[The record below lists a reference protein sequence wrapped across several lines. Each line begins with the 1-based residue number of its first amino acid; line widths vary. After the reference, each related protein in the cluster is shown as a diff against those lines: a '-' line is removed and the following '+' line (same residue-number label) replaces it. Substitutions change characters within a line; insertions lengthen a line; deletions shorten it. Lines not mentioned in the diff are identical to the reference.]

1 MAIRKSVPCR
11 CSRCNKRRT
20 LAKHPDLYLREPKC
34 RACGFRLYI
43 CKDRLP
49 SRHGWKHKC
58 NYGGWWFPHRKGSGF
73 CWENPRAEQLRMERH
88 PMAEKAAESHNFEE
102 DRRE

>member
-20 LAKHPDLYLREPKC
+20 LAKHPKFYLREPKC

-43 CKDRLP
+43 CRDRLP
-49 SRHGWKHKC
+49 ARHGRKQKC
-58 NYGGWWFPHRKGSGF
+58 NCGGWWFPHRKGSGF
-73 CWENPRAEQLRMERH
+73 CWENP
-88 PMAEKAAESHNFEE
+88 MAEKLHLELRPSALRDAETHNFEE
-102 DRRE
+102 GRRE